1 MKLLVLLRNWITSN
15 FFIGTDIVQVERIQL
30 LLDKQK
36 DQFINRIFTINESS
50 YCLSKANPAIH
61 FAGRFAAKESIKK
74 ALYSANQIQSLEFNK
89 IEILSMDNGAPYIK
103 AIEGISFKELKISI
117 SHESDYAI
125 AMAMVLLWIIFYQKI
140 KPMN

>member
-1 MKLLVLLRNWITSN
+1 MIFMKLLVLLRNWITSN

-74 ALYSANQIQSLEFNK
+74 AHYSANQIQSLEFNK

-103 AIEGISFKELKISI
+103 AIECISFK
-117 SHESDYAI
+117 
-125 AMAMVLLWIIFYQKI
+125 
-140 KPMN
+140 